1 MKKFFAILMAICLA
15 ASVICVTAFADDN
28 NTIQEPAADIVLRAT
43 ALKRDRKTIELIGDY
58 KNFEDGWNAAMEIA
72 ESPSA
77 MRDKGYDRIIVDIY
91 KDWIATDGEFT
102 DDIWNGPGFDW
113 DTIYFP
119 DDSRVTLNLN
129 GHKID
134 RDLKTDEYDGEVIHI
149 DEDADV
155 IINNGTITGG
165 WSCNGAGGIFI
176 DNDAKVELN
185 DVNVIGNKVTYDDGA
200 GIGVYAGA
208 TLVMNGGSV
217 SDNVVKVGF
226 SFDGNFYGGGVFAE
240 KATVTLNG
248 VTIANNINVRLVSS
262 LSGSAVASLDSM
274 VTLKNC
280 LIKDNGLIVEYHEE
294 KSDEEAT
301 ESDEEDSRFKFTDST
316 DSIVFAWGGTMVIE
330 NTDFIGNGTKDAWA
344 HRESKHVTALIHVSG
359 AELTMTGGKV
369 TDNNQVYLFL
379 ICCGAANVKGVD
391 CTGNESLAMYRKGE
405 YCTKPAS
412 TFTDCKFSAGTPYTP
427 YDDEDYQFVYDFMFG
442 DENANITFVDCD
454 FGDATFDNKS
464 AAKFENTANG
474 VGSIFGEGSLSMIIA
489 FVALVASIASI
500 VVNLNNNK
508 NLKLALAGDAKK
520 TEEAVAEDTEEE

>member
-1 MKKFFAILMAICLA
+1 MKKIFIIILALCLM
-15 ASVICVTAFADDN
+15 ASVICVTAFAADN

-43 ALKRDRKTIELIGDY
+43 ALKRDGKTIELIGDY
-58 KNFEDGWNAAMEIA
+58 DNFEDGWNAAMEIA
-72 ESPSA
+72 ESSST
-77 MRDKGYDRIIVDIY
+77 MRSKNYDRIIVDIY
-91 KDWIATDGEFT
+91 KDWVATDGEFT
-102 DDIWNGPGFDW
+102 DDIRNGPGFDW

-134 RDLKTDEYDGEVIHI
+134 RALKTDEYDGEVIHI

-185 DVNVIGNKVTYDDGA
+185 NVNVIGNKVTFDDGA

-226 SFDGNFYGGGVFAE
+226 SLGGTFYGGGVFAE
-240 KATVTLNG
+240 SATVTLNG

-262 LSGSAVASLDSM
+262 LKGSAVGSKDSM

-280 LIKDNGLIVEYHEE
+280 LIKDNGLIVEYR
-294 KSDEEAT
+294 DE
-301 ESDEEDSRFKFTDST
+301 ESDEEDTEFTDST

-344 HRESKHVTALIHVSG
+344 QSESKHITALIHVDN

-369 TDNNQVYLFL
+369 TDNNQVFLFY
-379 ICCGAANVKGVD
+379 ISNGAANVKGVD
-391 CTGNESLAMYRKGE
+391 CTGNESLAMFRKGK
-405 YCTKPAS
+405 YASKPTS
-412 TFTDCKFSAGTPYTP
+412 TFTDCKFSAGIPYTP
-427 YDDEDYQFVYDFMFG
+427 YGDEEDYQFVYDFQFG

-454 FGDATFDNKS
+454 FGEATFDNKS

-474 VGSIFGEGSLSMIIA
+474 VGSFFGEGSLTNILVMIS
-489 FVALVASIASI
+489 LIASGVSI
-500 VVNLNNNK
+500 SLTLHYNK
-508 NLKLALAGDAKK
+508 KK
-520 TEEAVAEDTEEE
+520 TVPATSNDEAKTENEE